1 MERIDCVQHE
11 PEDRVWV
18 GYGSGP
24 GVKVFG
30 NPSKGDVYVL
40 DSWFG
45 VELDFLGLNRF
56 NNTEHPSK
64 FEPDWQAKEDAH
76 CNQSQLLYSFP
87 LTSPFSFFVF
97 SFV

>member
-1 MERIDCVQHE
+1 QLLPYQLQIIIKAQTQTQAKEQQPEMERIDCVQHE

-40 DSWFG
+40 DS
-45 VELDFLGLNRF
+45 
-56 NNTEHPSK
+56 
-64 FEPDWQAKEDAH
+64 
-76 CNQSQLLYSFP
+76 
-87 LTSPFSFFVF
+87 
-97 SFV
+97 

>member
-40 DSWFG
+40 DS
-45 VELDFLGLNRF
+45 
-56 NNTEHPSK
+56 
-64 FEPDWQAKEDAH
+64 
-76 CNQSQLLYSFP
+76 
-87 LTSPFSFFVF
+87 
-97 SFV
+97 